1 MKHHLCPTELKL
13 ITILFGLVIFLGGC
27 SSTYTVSSEGKP
39 NAEYTYRRMN
49 EKLEGQHVR
58 IELKGGTVVSAED
71 VTISEDS
78 VSWVDNHTNRKSK
91 ASIQKLVRIV
101 MNNHLLGSLEG
112 LGFGLVGGGGI
123 GALVGQV
130 AIGDKT
136 EWGRGTGAAIGLILG
151 GGAGIIFGFT
161 TGLIIGHT
169 YHYEFPMTE
178 QSDYL
183 QNGK

>member
-112 LGFGLVGGGGI
+112 LGFGLAGGGGI
-123 GALVGQV
+123 GAL
-130 AIGDKT
+130 
-136 EWGRGTGAAIGLILG
+136 TGELTGNKHTVLGPDAPAAIGFILG
-151 GGAGIIFGFT
+151 GGAGIIIGFP

-178 QSDYL
+178 QSDSL